1 MPPSSKIIGTR
12 LNEIYQGFSEL
23 IKMKWDDENIQKIIL
38 RKWELIKSPTILASN
53 LLDPRNANEMN
64 GDDIN
69 IAMNYILN
77 YRNDSKW
84 DEEVNRFVVFARKEY
99 NKDIFGRLNVQ
110 AWWATIGSG
119 KYPQLSSFADILYS
133 IPCSSASAERC

>member
-1 MPPSSKIIGTR
+1 M
-12 LNEIYQGFSEL
+12 N
-23 IKMKWDDENIQKIIL
+23 
-38 RKWELIKSPTILASN
+38 KSPTILASN

-99 NKDIFGRLNVQ
+99 NKDLFDRLNVQ
-110 AWWATIGSG
+110 AW
-119 KYPQLSSFADILYS
+119 
-133 IPCSSASAERC
+133 

>member
-1 MPPSSKIIGTR
+1 MEINFGTISFAFG
-12 LNEIYQGFSEL
+12 E
-23 IKMKWDDENIQKIIL
+23 
-38 RKWELIKSPTILASN
+38 SPTILASY
-53 LLDPRNANEMN
+53 LFDPRNTNEIN

-69 IAMNYILN
+69 IVMNYILN
-77 YRNDSKW
+77 YGNDSKW

-133 IPCSSASAERC
+133 IPCSSASAERY

>member
-1 MPPSSKIIGTR
+1 M
-12 LNEIYQGFSEL
+12 
-23 IKMKWDDENIQKIIL
+23 W
-38 RKWELIKSPTILASN
+38 KWELIKSPTILASN

-99 NKDIFGRLNVQ
+99 NKDIFGCLNVQ

-133 IPCSSASAERC
+133 IPCSSASAERCWSAYNFIHTKKKKYM